1 MDAAH
6 LTQLLALAAFVIVF
20 VRLVL
25 GTLDRAEAGFASL
38 FVPPDRTLGWPRG
51 IQESDAPWGWHPPLN
66 PLHDDSA
73 DPMADLPSYAV
84 PLVLSGHTTYV
95 ERPHPV
101 APVRFR
107 ALPQ

>member
-6 LTQLLALAAFVIVF
+6 LTQLLALAAGVFAIVRF
-20 VRLVL
+20 VL

-51 IQESDAPWGWHPPLN
+51 VQESDAPWGWQPPVD
-66 PLHDDSA
+66 PRDDDSA
-73 DPMADLPSYAV
+73 DTMADLASYAV

-95 ERPHPV
+95 ERPHLV

>member
-1 MDAAH
+1 
-6 LTQLLALAAFVIVF
+6 

-51 IQESDAPWGWHPPLN
+51 VQESDAPWGWHPPLD
-66 PLHDDSA
+66 PLRDDSPE
-73 DPMADLPSYAV
+73 PMADLSSYAV
-84 PLVLSGHTTYV
+84 PLVLTGHMTYV
-95 ERPHPV
+95 ERPHRV
-101 APVRFR
+101 APVHVR